1 MKKILLSLCA
11 LLLLTGCSDA
21 YGKLTDGNTV
31 LFAIG
36 DTQVTKDDLFK
47 TMKAQAS
54 GYAAISE
61 ATRVILENE
70 VPITPEIEE
79 AAKASLETYRATYGE
94 SFPLMLQSY
103 GYADEDDFYTN
114 SLLVN
119 AQLTELTKKYV
130 TDNFDQLVKTHDP
143 KEAII
148 LTFATEAD
156 ALAAKA
162 DLESGIDGITVGS
175 TYNSS
180 SAGAERIITTS
191 TDLDTN
197 VKSFIQNATENTI
210 SDVIVGSE
218 NETYSIVQI
227 TEVDPNNLKDEITTV
242 LANLDTTA
250 SESDVFYFKKYG
262 FKIYDKDLFDNIQTN
277 YPTYIFD

>member
-1 MKKILLSLCA
+1 MKKLLLSLCA

-21 YGKLTDGNTV
+21 YGKLTDGDTV
-31 LFAIG
+31 IFSVGETNI
-36 DTQVTKDDLFK
+36 TKNDIYQ

-54 GYAAISE
+54 GYAALSE

-70 VPITPEIEE
+70 VPVTAEIEAE
-79 AAKASLETYRATYGE
+79 AQASLETYQATLQD
-94 SFPLMLQSY
+94 SFLTTIQSY
-103 GYADEDDFYTN
+103 GYADEQDFYTN

-130 TDNFDQLVKTHDP
+130 TDNFDTLVKTYDP
-143 KEAII
+143 KEAIV
-148 LTFATEAD
+148 LTFATEED

-162 DLESGIDGITVGS
+162 DLESGIDGLTVGS

-191 TDLDTN
+191 TELDTS

-210 SDVIVGSE
+210 SDVIIGAD

-227 TEVDPNNLKDEITTV
+227 TEVDPNNMKDAVITV
-242 LANLDTTA
+242 LTNLDTTGA
-250 SESDVFYFKKYG
+250 DSDLYYFKKYG
-262 FKIYDKDLFDNIQTN
+262 FKIHDKDLFDNVETN